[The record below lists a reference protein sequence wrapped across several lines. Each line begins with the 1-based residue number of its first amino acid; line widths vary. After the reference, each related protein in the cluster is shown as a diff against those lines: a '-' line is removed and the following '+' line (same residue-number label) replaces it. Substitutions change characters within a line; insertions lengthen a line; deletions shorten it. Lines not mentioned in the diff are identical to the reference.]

1 MYNGENMSAPREK
14 IVMDKEEISL
24 ALKRIAKEIVETNK
38 GTKDIVL
45 VGILNRGRPLAERL
59 SKIIEASEKV
69 KIPVGSLDVS
79 LHRDDIRKKG
89 SEIEVKRSDIPFSI
103 DGKIVM
109 LVDDVIYAGR
119 TIRAAMDSLADYGRA
134 SKIQLVALVDRGH
147 REVPI
152 HPDFV
157 GKKVSTTSDEDVTV
171 SLIEIDGVDKAVIK

>member
-1 MYNGENMSAPREK
+1 MSTSREK

-38 GTKDIVL
+38 GTKDIIL

-59 SKIIEASEKV
+59 SKIIEASEKAS
-69 KIPVGSLDVS
+69 IPVGSLDVS

-89 SEIEVKRSDIPFSI
+89 SEIKVKRSDMPFSF
-103 DGKIVM
+103 DGKIVV

-119 TIRAAMDSLADYGRA
+119 TIRAAMDGLADYGRA

-171 SLIEIDGVDKAVIK
+171 NLAEIDGIDKVVIK

>member
-1 MYNGENMSAPREK
+1 
-14 IVMDKEEISL
+14 MDKEEIHL
-24 ALKRIAKEIVETNK
+24 ALKRIAKEIIEINK

-45 VGILNRGRPLAERL
+45 VGILNRGKPLAERL
-59 SKIIEASEKV
+59 SKIIEASEKAS
-69 KIPVGSLDVS
+69 IPVGSLDVS

-89 SEIEVKRSDIPFSI
+89 SEINVKRSDMPFSF
-103 DGKIVM
+103 DGKIVV

-119 TIRAAMDSLADYGRA
+119 TIRAAMDGLADYGRA
-134 SKIQLVALVDRGH
+134 SKIQLVALIDRGH

-171 SLIEIDGVDKAVIK
+171 NLAEIDGVDKVVIK

>member
-1 MYNGENMSAPREK
+1 MSTSREK
-14 IVMDKEEISL
+14 IVMDKEEMSL

-38 GTKDIVL
+38 GAEDIVL
-45 VGILNRGRPLAERL
+45 VGILNRGKPLAERL
-59 SKIIEASEKV
+59 SRIVEAAEKV

-89 SEIEVKRSDIPFSI
+89 SEIEVKRSDMPFSI
-103 DGKIVM
+103 DGKIVL

-119 TIRAAMDSLADYGRA
+119 TIRAAMDGLADYGRA

-157 GKKVSTTSDEDVTV
+157 GKKVATASDEDVLV
-171 SLIEIDGVDKAVIK
+171 NVAEIDGVDKVVIK